1 MTMVAITAVLLI
13 TRHIVTTSAF
23 NITSM
28 INRGGTSG
36 ATFGRDGIG
45 TATTSNASKAFAAAG
60 PSAIG
65 MLSSKTAANDG
76 EAPETCYSSRNAE
89 AGSVD
94 MARRAGSHA
103 AARATAPIRRAASA
117 KVTGSLG
124 LIP

>member
-1 MTMVAITAVLLI
+1 MIMVAIMAALLI
-13 TRHIVTTSAF
+13 TSHIVTTSVF
-23 NITSM
+23 NMTSA
-28 INRGGTSG
+28 INGGGTSS
-36 ATFGRDGIG
+36 DGIG
-45 TATTSNASKAFAAAG
+45 TATTSNASEAFAAAG

-76 EAPETCYSSRNAE
+76 EAPETFYSSRNAE